1 MELKPAL
8 VFIYNSFSD
17 PLFKGNLF
25 QHLLVESKKN
35 RFKFIILSF
44 EQEDYQLSK
53 AEEDRLKK
61 ELLTLNM
68 LWYPL
73 KWHSG
78 RFILLK
84 KLYDG
89 MNALL
94 MVLKL
99 HLKFKPKVIIS
110 LGTLAGSFSFILKTI
125 FSYKHYAYQHEPH
138 SEFMLD
144 FGIWKKSS
152 FSYRI
157 LNYLERKTVHSAEI
171 ISTGTDLM
179 VSRLKKEG
187 VKGLIFKLPS
197 CANDELFRI
206 DINKRIEIRNKLGLS
221 DANKAFIYVG
231 KFGGIYYKDEIFEI
245 ISELN
250 RLIDDFFII
259 ILSPDDAGWIKKKLI
274 GKNIG
279 QFHVDKV
286 PYERVY
292 EYLNAAD
299 MGISAIPGYPSQK
312 FRSPI
317 KVGEYLLCGLPYLT
331 NEGVSED
338 DIIAQN
344 FNVGIVLNE
353 FSKKEVIDKID
364 NIKLHLNEKNLKL
377 RQIGLNYRGLSK
389 YQLTSGEIFNNL

>member
-1 MELKPAL
+1 LELKPAL